1 MKVGKK
7 VIAAGSIAALAV
19 VGGTGIAVATGGE
32 DDAADTPITGSALDR
47 ASVAALD
54 YVGEGTVTGTE
65 IDDEES
71 YYEIEVRRADGSRV
85 DVQLDR
91 SFKVVEQIA
100 DRGGEHEAG

>member
-7 VIAAGSIAALAV
+7 AVAAGAIAAIAV
-19 VGGTGIAVATGGE
+19 VGGTGIAVATGGDE
-32 DDAADTPITGSALDR
+32 DASDTPITGSALDR
-47 ASVAALD
+47 ASAVALD
-54 YVGEGTVTGTE
+54 HVGEGKVTGTE

-71 YYEIEVRRADGSRV
+71 YFEIEVRRADGSRV